1 MEKQKQKASK
11 EVEGLMERK
20 RNLDAKMTENNS
32 TQLNEHVR
40 TQVLTHRCPHLF
52 NTTTYETEAKGLER
66 PGSKRIGEERD
77 VEMERLVTE
86 RDLEAA
92 TIIGGVDSNAD
103 ENSPE
108 RLRNRLIA
116 DHTTLAGRT
125 RTTTDPRPL
134 PVNGIQPTPTLASTW

>member
-1 MEKQKQKASK
+1 
-11 EVEGLMERK
+11 
-20 RNLDAKMTENNS
+20 
-32 TQLNEHVR
+32 
-40 TQVLTHRCPHLF
+40 
-52 NTTTYETEAKGLER
+52 
-66 PGSKRIGEERD
+66 